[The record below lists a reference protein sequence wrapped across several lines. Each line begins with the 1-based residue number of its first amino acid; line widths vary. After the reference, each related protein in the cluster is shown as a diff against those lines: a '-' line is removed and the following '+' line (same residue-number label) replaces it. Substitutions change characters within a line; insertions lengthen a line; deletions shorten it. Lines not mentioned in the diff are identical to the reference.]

1 MLKGRLAKATLS
13 YSLQRQALVLQPE
26 GLCQG
31 WSHRSQRSTQHLL
44 PAGSGASGVSLQLP
58 EALSPQGLF
67 AVGSFEPEL
76 LSSNGSLPANSE
88 QNRTAEK

>member
-67 AVGSFEPEL
+67 AVGSFEP
-76 LSSNGSLPANSE
+76 GAT
-88 QNRTAEK
+88 Q